1 MAIPKPQETEILKIV
16 AGLYNAAPGGSIL
29 TDFANLIE
37 GGMTTRQLADALA
50 AHSSFTNGIMA
61 GRVTVE
67 DQVDVLM
74 ANFGLVADEADPE
87 SAGSLAAAFFTEQLE
102 AGVGIGELV
111 FNAVA
116 FLSTDPAPELF
127 ADAAAL
133 LNNKALV
140 AELYSKEHSS
150 NDLATL
156 QSILAGVSASSP
168 TTAEDAAAYLD
179 SIGQGAN
186 VGGTFTL
193 TFGADI
199 FTGGAGNDTFTAA
212 VVNDGFSGLVNS
224 LENIDILDGGAG
236 RDTLNA
242 TLDADNIAPVVSN
255 IEVLNIRAVTS
266 SDVDF
271 GDTTGAEQI
280 WNDVSSSAA
289 VLTYTTAPIAAT
301 FGLRNTRST
310 TDIDTFD
317 DVTGTEDNLALAVT
331 SAGNDTTDAVVD
343 STTNAA
349 AIETMSIA
357 ATGENFVD
365 VSAFTNITGLTITGD
380 GSVNTANLLQG
391 VSVNAL
397 ETVDASGNTGGVT
410 VDLTGAA
417 ADLTVTGGSGNDDI
431 TAGAGDDTIDAGAGD
446 DRVAF
451 AAAALDNLDTVAGG
465 DGEDTIAFADADDA
479 TALDATAHTAFE
491 ILELGTAGVGTNT
504 FDNADFA
511 FTKIVLAGDVIG
523 LTVDN
528 LDAGTIEVQDNQ
540 TAAIAVTSVGDED
553 TLGLT
558 INAEAATTIAALDV
572 TGVETVNVT
581 TTADTDDTTFTAI
594 ETDGVSALTF
604 AGAGD
609 IIITDITDADPTN
622 DATVKIANIDL
633 TGQTG
638 GFEMTANNL
647 GYGTTFTLADLGE
660 ATATYDF
667 DDDTVNDASSHLV
680 ATTGFRDT
688 FTFTT
693 AFTGDVAIVSAA
705 SEFGGDV
712 TDDRIDLSSFG
723 IADIDALTF
732 TDVADGLLIENDAFG
747 GGRILLVAVAGAD
760 VNANDFIF

>member
-1 MAIPKPQETEILKIV
+1 MAIPKTQETEILKIV

-168 TTAEDAAAYLD
+168 TTAEEAAAYLD
-179 SIGQGAN
+179 SIGQGDN
-186 VGGTFTL
+186 VGETFAL

-199 FTGGAGNDTFTAA
+199 FTGGAGNDTFEANI
-212 VVNDGFSGLVNS
+212 VNDGAGTLVNS
-224 LENIDILDGGAG
+224 LENIDIVDGGDG

-255 IEVLNIRAVTS
+255 VEVLNIRAVTNS
-266 SDVDF
+266 TVNF

-280 WNDVSSSAA
+280 WNNVSSSVAD
-289 VLTYTTAPIAAT
+289 LTYDAAPIAAT
-301 FGLRNTRST
+301 YGIRNTKS
-310 TDIDTFD
+310 DTIITAFAD
-317 DVTGTEDNLALAVT
+317 EAGEDNLALAVV
-331 SAGNDTTDAVVD
+331 SAGSDTD
-343 STTNAA
+343 NAEVSSGEA
-349 AIETMSIA
+349 ATIATISIA

-365 VSAFTNITGLTITGD
+365 VVAFTAITGLTVTGEGSITAVVD
-380 GSVNTANLLQG
+380 VT
-391 VSVNAL
+391 AL

-491 ILELGTAGVGTNT
+491 ILELGTAGVGGNT

-511 FTKIVLAGDVIG
+511 FTKIVLAGDVVG

-594 ETDGVSALTF
+594 ETDGVSALSF

-609 IIITDITDADPTN
+609 IIITDITDADATN

-638 GFEMTANNL
+638 GFEMTANTL
-647 GYGTTFTLADLGE
+647 GYGTTFTLADLG
-660 ATATYDF
+660 ATATASYDF
-667 DDDTVNDASSHLV
+667 DDAVVGTDEASELFG
-680 ATTGFRDT
+680 TLGFTDT
-688 FTFTT
+688 FVFTT
-693 AFTGDVAIVSAA
+693 AFTGNVAIDDIEV
-705 SEFGGDV
+705 GGDL
-712 TDDRIDLSSFG
+712 TDDNIDLSALGLTNG
-723 IADIDALTF
+723 IDDLVATDIAAG
-732 TDVADGLLIENDAFG
+732 VLITSDAFEG
-747 GGRILLVAVAGAD
+747 QILLVGVTGAE
-760 VNANDFIF
+760 VNADDFIF

>member
-1 MAIPKPQETEILKIV
+1 MAIPKTQETEILKIV

-186 VGGTFTL
+186 VGGTFAL

-343 STTNAA
+343 SSTDAA

-365 VSAFTNITGLTITGD
+365 VSAFAAITGLTVTGD
-380 GSVNTANLLQG
+380 GSITA
-391 VSVNAL
+391 VVDVTAL

-491 ILELGTAGVGTNT
+491 ILELGTAGGGGNT

-511 FTKIVLAGDVIG
+511 FTKIVLAGDVKG

-540 TAAIAVTSVGDED
+540 TVAIAVTSVGDED

-609 IIITDITDADPTN
+609 IIITDITDADATN

-638 GFEMTANNL
+638 GFEMTANTL
-647 GYGTTFTLADLGE
+647 GYGTTFTLADLG
-660 ATATYDF
+660 ATATASYDF
-667 DDDTVNDASSHLV
+667 DDDATNDEASELFG
-680 ATTGFRDT
+680 TLGFTDT
-688 FTFTT
+688 FVFTT
-693 AFTGDVAIVSAA
+693 AFTGNVAIDDIEV
-705 SEFGGDV
+705 GGDL
-712 TDDRIDLSSFG
+712 TDDNIDLSALGLTNG
-723 IADIDALTF
+723 IDDLVATDIAAG
-732 TDVADGLLIENDAFG
+732 VLITSDAFEG
-747 GGRILLVAVAGAD
+747 QILLVGVTGAE
-760 VNANDFIF
+760 VNADDFIF

>member
-1 MAIPKPQETEILKIV
+1 MAIPKTQETEILKIV

-343 STTNAA
+343 SSTDAA

-365 VSAFTNITGLTITGD
+365 VSAFAAITGLTVTGD
-380 GSVNTANLLQG
+380 GSITA
-391 VSVNAL
+391 VVDVTAL

-491 ILELGTAGVGTNT
+491 ILELGTAGVGGNT

-511 FTKIVLAGDVIG
+511 FTKIVLAGDVVG

-594 ETDGVSALTF
+594 ETDGVSALSF

-609 IIITDITDADPTN
+609 IIITDITDADATN

-638 GFEMTANNL
+638 GFEMTANTL
-647 GYGTTFTLADLGE
+647 GYGTTFTLADLG
-660 ATATYDF
+660 ATATASYDF
-667 DDDTVNDASSHLV
+667 DDAVVGTDEASELFG
-680 ATTGFRDT
+680 TLGFTDT
-688 FTFTT
+688 FVFTT
-693 AFTGDVAIVSAA
+693 AFTGNVAIDDIEV
-705 SEFGGDV
+705 GGDL
-712 TDDRIDLSSFG
+712 TDDNIDLSALGLTNG
-723 IADIDALTF
+723 IDDLVATDIAAG
-732 TDVADGLLIENDAFG
+732 VLITSDAFEG
-747 GGRILLVAVAGAD
+747 QILLVGVTGAE
-760 VNANDFIF
+760 VNADDFIF

>member
-1 MAIPKPQETEILKIV
+1 MAIPKTQETEILKIV

-186 VGGTFTL
+186 VGGTFAL

-343 STTNAA
+343 SSTDAA

-365 VSAFTNITGLTITGD
+365 VSAFTAITGLTVTGD
-380 GSVNTANLLQG
+380 GSIAAVVDVT
-391 VSVNAL
+391 AL

-491 ILELGTAGVGTNT
+491 ILELGTAGVGGNT

-594 ETDGVSALTF
+594 ETDGVSALSF

-609 IIITDITDADPTN
+609 IIITDITDADATN

-638 GFEMTANNL
+638 GFEMTANTL
-647 GYGTTFTLADLGE
+647 GYGTTFTLADLG
-660 ATATYDF
+660 ATATASYDF
-667 DDDTVNDASSHLV
+667 DDAVVGTDEASELFG
-680 ATTGFRDT
+680 TLGFTDT
-688 FTFTT
+688 FVFTT
-693 AFTGDVAIVSAA
+693 AFTGNVAIDDIEV
-705 SEFGGDV
+705 GGDL
-712 TDDRIDLSSFG
+712 TDDNIDLSALGLTNG
-723 IADIDALTF
+723 IDDLVA
-732 TDVADGLLIENDAFG
+732 TDVAAGVLITSDAFEG
-747 GGRILLVAVAGAD
+747 QILLVGVTGAE
-760 VNANDFIF
+760 VNADDFIF

>member
-1 MAIPKPQETEILKIV
+1 MAIPKTQETEILKIV

-343 STTNAA
+343 STTDAA

-365 VSAFTNITGLTITGD
+365 VSAFTAITGLTVTGD
-380 GSVNTANLLQG
+380 GSIAAVVDVT
-391 VSVNAL
+391 AL

-491 ILELGTAGVGTNT
+491 ILELGAAGVGGNT

-594 ETDGVSALTF
+594 ETDGVSALSF

-609 IIITDITDADPTN
+609 IIITDITDADATN

-638 GFEMTANNL
+638 GFEMTANTL
-647 GYGTTFTLADLGE
+647 GYGTTFTLADLG
-660 ATATYDF
+660 ATATASYDF
-667 DDDTVNDASSHLV
+667 DDVGGGDEASELFG
-680 ATTGFRDT
+680 TLGFTDT
-688 FTFTT
+688 FVFTT
-693 AFTGDVAIVSAA
+693 AFTGNVAIDDIEV
-705 SEFGGDV
+705 GGDL
-712 TDDRIDLSSFG
+712 TDDNIDLSALGLTNG
-723 IADIDALTF
+723 IDDLVA
-732 TDVADGLLIENDAFG
+732 TDVAAGVLITSDAFEG
-747 GGRILLVAVAGAD
+747 QILLVGVTGAE
-760 VNANDFIF
+760 VNADDFIF

>member
-1 MAIPKPQETEILKIV
+1 MAIPKTQETEILKIV

-168 TTAEDAAAYLD
+168 TTAEEAAAYLD
-179 SIGQGAN
+179 SIGQGDN
-186 VGGTFTL
+186 VGETFAL

-199 FTGGAGNDTFTAA
+199 FTGGAGNDTFEANI
-212 VVNDGFSGLVNS
+212 VNDGAGTLVNS
-224 LENIDILDGGAG
+224 LENIDIVDGGDG

-255 IEVLNIRAVTS
+255 VEVLNIRAVTNS
-266 SDVDF
+266 TVNF

-280 WNDVSSSAA
+280 WNNVSSSVAD
-289 VLTYTTAPIAAT
+289 LTYDAAPIAAT
-301 FGLRNTRST
+301 YGIRNTKS
-310 TDIDTFD
+310 DTIITAFAD
-317 DVTGTEDNLALAVT
+317 EAGEDNLALAVV
-331 SAGNDTTDAVVD
+331 SAGSDTD
-343 STTNAA
+343 NAEVSSGEA
-349 AIETMSIA
+349 ATIATISIA

-365 VSAFTNITGLTITGD
+365 VDAFTAITGLTVTGD
-380 GSVNTANLLQG
+380 GSITA
-391 VSVNAL
+391 VVDVTAL

-491 ILELGTAGVGTNT
+491 ILELGTAGVGGNT

-511 FTKIVLAGDVIG
+511 FTKIVLAGDVAG

-609 IIITDITDADPTN
+609 IIITDITDADATN

-638 GFEMTANNL
+638 GFEMTANTL
-647 GYGTTFTLADLGE
+647 GYGTTFTLADLG
-660 ATATYDF
+660 ATATASYDF
-667 DDDTVNDASSHLV
+667 DDVGGGDEASELFG
-680 ATTGFRDT
+680 TLGFTDT
-688 FTFTT
+688 FVFTT
-693 AFTGDVAIVSAA
+693 AFTGNVAIDDIEV
-705 SEFGGDV
+705 GGDL
-712 TDDRIDLSSFG
+712 TDDNIDLSALGLTNG
-723 IADIDALTF
+723 IDDLVA
-732 TDVADGLLIENDAFG
+732 TDVAAGVLITSDAFEG
-747 GGRILLVAVAGAD
+747 QILLVGVTGAE
-760 VNANDFIF
+760 VNADDFIF

>member
-1 MAIPKPQETEILKIV
+1 MAIPKTQETEILKIV

-343 STTNAA
+343 STTDAA

-365 VSAFTNITGLTITGD
+365 VSAFAAITGLTVTGD
-380 GSVNTANLLQG
+380 GSIAAVVDVT
-391 VSVNAL
+391 AL

-491 ILELGTAGVGTNT
+491 ILELGTAGVGGNT

-594 ETDGVSALTF
+594 ETDGVSALSF

-609 IIITDITDADPTN
+609 IIITDITDADATN

-638 GFEMTANNL
+638 GFEMTANTL
-647 GYGTTFTLADLGE
+647 GYGTTFTLADLG
-660 ATATYDF
+660 ATATASYDF
-667 DDDTVNDASSHLV
+667 DDAVVGTDEASELFG
-680 ATTGFRDT
+680 TLGFTDT
-688 FTFTT
+688 FVFTT
-693 AFTGDVAIVSAA
+693 AFTGNVAIDDIEV
-705 SEFGGDV
+705 GGDL
-712 TDDRIDLSSFG
+712 TDDNIDLSALGLTNG
-723 IADIDALTF
+723 IDDLVATDIAAG
-732 TDVADGLLIENDAFG
+732 VLITSDAFEG
-747 GGRILLVAVAGAD
+747 QILLVGVTGAE
-760 VNANDFIF
+760 VNADDFIF

>member
-1 MAIPKPQETEILKIV
+1 MAIPKTQETEILKIV

-186 VGGTFTL
+186 VGGTFAL

-343 STTNAA
+343 STTDAA

-365 VSAFTNITGLTITGD
+365 VSAFAAITGLTVTGD
-380 GSVNTANLLQG
+380 GSITA
-391 VSVNAL
+391 VVDVTAL

-491 ILELGTAGVGTNT
+491 ILELGAAGVGGNT

-609 IIITDITDADPTN
+609 IIITDITDADATN

-638 GFEMTANNL
+638 GFEMTANTL
-647 GYGTTFTLADLGE
+647 GYGTTFTLADLG
-660 ATATYDF
+660 ATATASYDF
-667 DDDTVNDASSHLV
+667 DDAVVGTDEASELFG
-680 ATTGFRDT
+680 TLGFTDT
-688 FTFTT
+688 FVFTT
-693 AFTGDVAIVSAA
+693 AFTGNVAIDDIEV
-705 SEFGGDV
+705 GGDL
-712 TDDRIDLSSFG
+712 TDDNIDLSALGLTNG
-723 IADIDALTF
+723 IDDLVA
-732 TDVADGLLIENDAFG
+732 TDVAAGVLITSDAFEG
-747 GGRILLVAVAGAD
+747 QILLVGVTGAE
-760 VNANDFIF
+760 VNADDFIF

>member
-1 MAIPKPQETEILKIV
+1 MAIPKTQETEILKIV

-343 STTNAA
+343 STTDAA

-365 VSAFTNITGLTITGD
+365 VSAFTAITGLTVTGD
-380 GSVNTANLLQG
+380 GSIAAVVDVT
-391 VSVNAL
+391 AL

-491 ILELGTAGVGTNT
+491 ILELGAAGVGGNT

-594 ETDGVSALTF
+594 ETDGVSALSF

-609 IIITDITDADPTN
+609 IIITDITDADATN

-638 GFEMTANNL
+638 GFEMTANTL
-647 GYGTTFTLADLGE
+647 GYGTTFTLADLG
-660 ATATYDF
+660 ATATANYDF
-667 DDDTVNDASSHLV
+667 DDAVVGTDEASELFG
-680 ATTGFRDT
+680 TLGFTDT
-688 FTFTT
+688 FVFTT
-693 AFTGDVAIVSAA
+693 AFTGNVAIDDIEV
-705 SEFGGDV
+705 GGDL
-712 TDDRIDLSSFG
+712 TDDNIDLSALGLTNG
-723 IADIDALTF
+723 IDDLVA
-732 TDVADGLLIENDAFG
+732 TDVAAGVLITSDAFEG
-747 GGRILLVAVAGAD
+747 QILLVGVTGAE
-760 VNANDFIF
+760 VNADDFIF

>member
-1 MAIPKPQETEILKIV
+1 MAIPKTQETEILKIV

-343 STTNAA
+343 SSTDAA

-365 VSAFTNITGLTITGD
+365 VSAFAAITGLTVTGD
-380 GSVNTANLLQG
+380 GSITA
-391 VSVNAL
+391 VVDVTAL

-491 ILELGTAGVGTNT
+491 ILELGAAGVGGNT

-609 IIITDITDADPTN
+609 IIITDITDADATN

-647 GYGTTFTLADLGE
+647 GYGTTFTLADLG
-660 ATATYDF
+660 ATASANYDL
-667 DDDTVNDASSHLV
+667 DGDATNDEASELFG
-680 ATTGFRDT
+680 TLGFTDT
-688 FTFTT
+688 FVFTT
-693 AFTGDVAIVSAA
+693 AFTGNVVIDDIEV
-705 SEFGGDV
+705 GGDL
-712 TDDRIDLSSFG
+712 TDDNIDLSALGLTNG
-723 IADIDALTF
+723 IDDLVA
-732 TDVADGLLIENDAFG
+732 TDVAAGVLITSDAFEG
-747 GGRILLVAVAGAD
+747 QILLNGVTGAE

>member
-1 MAIPKPQETEILKIV
+1 MAIPKTQETEILKIV

-186 VGGTFTL
+186 VGGTFAL

-224 LENIDILDGGAG
+224 LENIDILDGGSG

-343 STTNAA
+343 STTDAA

-365 VSAFTNITGLTITGD
+365 VSAFAAITGLTVTGD
-380 GSVNTANLLQG
+380 GSITA
-391 VSVNAL
+391 VVDVTAL

-491 ILELGTAGVGTNT
+491 ILELGTAGVGGNT

-609 IIITDITDADPTN
+609 IIITDITDADATN

-638 GFEMTANNL
+638 GFEMTANTL
-647 GYGTTFTLADLGE
+647 GYGTTFTLADLG
-660 ATATYDF
+660 ATATASYDF
-667 DDDTVNDASSHLV
+667 DDAVVGTDEASELFG
-680 ATTGFRDT
+680 TLGFTDT
-688 FTFTT
+688 FVFTT
-693 AFTGDVAIVSAA
+693 AFTGNVAIDDIEV
-705 SEFGGDV
+705 GGDL
-712 TDDRIDLSSFG
+712 TDDNIDLSALGLTNG
-723 IADIDALTF
+723 IDDLVA
-732 TDVADGLLIENDAFG
+732 TDVAAGVLITSDAFEG
-747 GGRILLVAVAGAD
+747 QILLVGVTGAE
-760 VNANDFIF
+760 VNADDFIF

>member
-1 MAIPKPQETEILKIV
+1 MAIPKTQETEILKIV

-343 STTNAA
+343 STTDAA

-365 VSAFTNITGLTITGD
+365 VSAFTAITGLTVTGD
-380 GSVNTANLLQG
+380 GSIAAVVDVT
-391 VSVNAL
+391 AL

-491 ILELGTAGVGTNT
+491 ILELGAAGVGNNT

-594 ETDGVSALTF
+594 ETDGVSALSF

-609 IIITDITDADPTN
+609 IIITDITDADATN

-638 GFEMTANNL
+638 GFEMTANTL
-647 GYGTTFTLADLGE
+647 GYGTTFTLADLG
-660 ATATYDF
+660 ATATASYDF
-667 DDDTVNDASSHLV
+667 DDVGGGDEASELFG
-680 ATTGFRDT
+680 TLGFTDT
-688 FTFTT
+688 FVFTT
-693 AFTGDVAIVSAA
+693 AFTGNVAIDDIEV
-705 SEFGGDV
+705 GGDL
-712 TDDRIDLSSFG
+712 TDDNIDLSALGLTNG
-723 IADIDALTF
+723 IDDLVA
-732 TDVADGLLIENDAFG
+732 TDVAAGVLITSDAFEG
-747 GGRILLVAVAGAD
+747 QILLVGVTGAE
-760 VNANDFIF
+760 VNADDFIF

>member
-1 MAIPKPQETEILKIV
+1 MAIPKTQETEILKIV

-186 VGGTFTL
+186 VGGTFAL

-343 STTNAA
+343 STTDAA

-365 VSAFTNITGLTITGD
+365 VSAFTAITGLTVTGD
-380 GSVNTANLLQG
+380 GSIAAVVDVT
-391 VSVNAL
+391 AL

-491 ILELGTAGVGTNT
+491 ILELGTAGVGGNT

-594 ETDGVSALTF
+594 ETDGVSALSF

-609 IIITDITDADPTN
+609 IIITDITDADATN

-638 GFEMTANNL
+638 GFEMTANTL
-647 GYGTTFTLADLGE
+647 GYGTTFTLADLG
-660 ATATYDF
+660 ATATASYDF
-667 DDDTVNDASSHLV
+667 DDDATNDEASELFG
-680 ATTGFRDT
+680 TLGFTDT
-688 FTFTT
+688 FVFTT
-693 AFTGDVAIVSAA
+693 AFTGNVAIDDIEV
-705 SEFGGDV
+705 GGDL
-712 TDDRIDLSSFG
+712 TDDNIDLSALGLTNG
-723 IADIDALTF
+723 IDDLVA
-732 TDVADGLLIENDAFG
+732 TDVAAGVLITSDAFEG
-747 GGRILLVAVAGAD
+747 QILLVGVTGAE
-760 VNANDFIF
+760 VNADDFIF

>member
-1 MAIPKPQETEILKIV
+1 MAIPKTQETEILKIV

-186 VGGTFTL
+186 VGGTFAL

-343 STTNAA
+343 SSTDAA

-365 VSAFTNITGLTITGD
+365 VSAFAAITGLTVTGD
-380 GSVNTANLLQG
+380 GSITA
-391 VSVNAL
+391 VVDVTAL

-491 ILELGTAGVGTNT
+491 ILELGAAGVGGNT

-609 IIITDITDADPTN
+609 IIITDITDADATN

-647 GYGTTFTLADLGE
+647 GYGTTFTLADLG
-660 ATATYDF
+660 ATASANYDL
-667 DDDTVNDASSHLV
+667 DGDATNDEASELFG
-680 ATTGFRDT
+680 TLGFTDT
-688 FTFTT
+688 FVFTT
-693 AFTGDVAIVSAA
+693 AFTGNVVIDDIEV
-705 SEFGGDV
+705 GGDL
-712 TDDRIDLSSFG
+712 TDDNIDLSALGLTNG
-723 IADIDALTF
+723 IDDLVA
-732 TDVADGLLIENDAFG
+732 TDVAAGVLITSDAFEG
-747 GGRILLVAVAGAD
+747 QILLNGVTGAE
-760 VNANDFIF
+760 VNVNDFIF

>member
-1 MAIPKPQETEILKIV
+1 MAIPKTQETEILKIV

-186 VGGTFTL
+186 VGGTFAL

-343 STTNAA
+343 SSTDAA

-365 VSAFTNITGLTITGD
+365 VSAFAAITGLTVTGD
-380 GSVNTANLLQG
+380 GSITA
-391 VSVNAL
+391 VVDVTAL

-491 ILELGTAGVGTNT
+491 ILELGTAGVGGNT

-609 IIITDITDADPTN
+609 IIITDITDADATN

-638 GFEMTANNL
+638 GFEMTANTL
-647 GYGTTFTLADLGE
+647 GYGTTFTLADLG
-660 ATATYDF
+660 ATATASYDF
-667 DDDTVNDASSHLV
+667 DDAVVGTDEASELFG
-680 ATTGFRDT
+680 TLGFTDT
-688 FTFTT
+688 FVFTT
-693 AFTGDVAIVSAA
+693 AFTGNVAIDDIEV
-705 SEFGGDV
+705 GGDL
-712 TDDRIDLSSFG
+712 TDDNIDLSALGLTNG
-723 IADIDALTF
+723 IDDLVATDIAAG
-732 TDVADGLLIENDAFG
+732 VLITSDAFEG
-747 GGRILLVAVAGAD
+747 QILLVGVTGAE
-760 VNANDFIF
+760 VNADDFIF

>member
-1 MAIPKPQETEILKIV
+1 MAIPKTQETEILKIV

-343 STTNAA
+343 STTDAA

-365 VSAFTNITGLTITGD
+365 VSAFAAITGLTVTGD
-380 GSVNTANLLQG
+380 GSITA
-391 VSVNAL
+391 VVDVTAL

-491 ILELGTAGVGTNT
+491 ILELGTAGVGGNT

-609 IIITDITDADPTN
+609 IIITDITDADATN

-638 GFEMTANNL
+638 GFEMTANTL
-647 GYGTTFTLADLGE
+647 GYGTTFTLADLG
-660 ATATYDF
+660 ATATASYDF
-667 DDDTVNDASSHLV
+667 DDAVVGTDEASELFG
-680 ATTGFRDT
+680 TLGFTDT
-688 FTFTT
+688 FVFTT
-693 AFTGDVAIVSAA
+693 AFTGNVAIDDIEV
-705 SEFGGDV
+705 GGDL
-712 TDDRIDLSSFG
+712 TDDNIDLSALGLTNG
-723 IADIDALTF
+723 IDDLVA
-732 TDVADGLLIENDAFG
+732 TDVAAGVLITSDAFEG
-747 GGRILLVAVAGAD
+747 QILLVGVTGAE
-760 VNANDFIF
+760 VNADDFIF

>member
-1 MAIPKPQETEILKIV
+1 MAIPKTQETEILKIV

-186 VGGTFTL
+186 VGGTFAL

-343 STTNAA
+343 STTDAA

-365 VSAFTNITGLTITGD
+365 VSAFTAITGLTVTGD
-380 GSVNTANLLQG
+380 GSIAAVVDVT
-391 VSVNAL
+391 AL

-491 ILELGTAGVGTNT
+491 ILELGAAGVGDNT

-594 ETDGVSALTF
+594 ETDGVSALSF

-609 IIITDITDADPTN
+609 IIITDITDADATN

-638 GFEMTANNL
+638 GFEMTANTL
-647 GYGTTFTLADLGE
+647 GYGTTFTLADLG
-660 ATATYDF
+660 ATATASYDF
-667 DDDTVNDASSHLV
+667 DDAVVGTDEASELFG
-680 ATTGFRDT
+680 TLGFTDT
-688 FTFTT
+688 FVFTT
-693 AFTGDVAIVSAA
+693 AFTGNVAIDDIEV
-705 SEFGGDV
+705 GGDL
-712 TDDRIDLSSFG
+712 TDDNIDLSALGLTNG
-723 IADIDALTF
+723 IDDLVA
-732 TDVADGLLIENDAFG
+732 TDVAAGVLITSDAFEG
-747 GGRILLVAVAGAD
+747 QILLVGVTGAE
-760 VNANDFIF
+760 VNADDFIF

>member
-1 MAIPKPQETEILKIV
+1 MAIPKTQETEILKIV

-343 STTNAA
+343 STTDAA

-365 VSAFTNITGLTITGD
+365 VSAFAAITGLTVTGD
-380 GSVNTANLLQG
+380 GSITA
-391 VSVNAL
+391 VVDVTAL

-491 ILELGTAGVGTNT
+491 ILELGTAGVGGNT

-594 ETDGVSALTF
+594 ETDGVSALSF

-609 IIITDITDADPTN
+609 IIITDITDADATN

-747 GGRILLVAVAGAD
+747 GGRILLVGVAGAD

>member
-1 MAIPKPQETEILKIV
+1 MAIPKTQETEILKIV

-186 VGGTFTL
+186 VGGTFAL

-343 STTNAA
+343 SSTDAA

-365 VSAFTNITGLTITGD
+365 VSAFAAITGLTVTGD
-380 GSVNTANLLQG
+380 GSITA
-391 VSVNAL
+391 VVDVTAL

-491 ILELGTAGVGTNT
+491 ILELGAAGVGGNT

-594 ETDGVSALTF
+594 ETDGVSALSF

-609 IIITDITDADPTN
+609 IIITDITDADATN

-638 GFEMTANNL
+638 GFEMTANTL
-647 GYGTTFTLADLGE
+647 GYGTTFTLADLG
-660 ATATYDF
+660 ATATASYDF
-667 DDDTVNDASSHLV
+667 DDAVVGTDEASELFG
-680 ATTGFRDT
+680 TLGFTDT
-688 FTFTT
+688 FVFTT
-693 AFTGDVAIVSAA
+693 AFTGNVAIDDIEV
-705 SEFGGDV
+705 GGDL
-712 TDDRIDLSSFG
+712 TDDNIDLSALGLTNG
-723 IADIDALTF
+723 IDDLVATDIAAG
-732 TDVADGLLIENDAFG
+732 VLITSDAFEG
-747 GGRILLVAVAGAD
+747 QILLVGVTGAE
-760 VNANDFIF
+760 VNADDFIF

>member
-1 MAIPKPQETEILKIV
+1 MAIPKTQETEILKIV

-186 VGGTFTL
+186 VGGTFAL

-343 STTNAA
+343 SSTDAA

-365 VSAFTNITGLTITGD
+365 VSAFAAITGLTVTGD
-380 GSVNTANLLQG
+380 GSITA
-391 VSVNAL
+391 VVDVTAL

-491 ILELGTAGVGTNT
+491 ILELGTAGVGGNT

-511 FTKIVLAGDVIG
+511 FTKIVLAGDVVG

-594 ETDGVSALTF
+594 ETDGVSALSF

-609 IIITDITDADPTN
+609 IIITDITDADATN

-638 GFEMTANNL
+638 GFEMTANTL
-647 GYGTTFTLADLGE
+647 GYGTTFTLADLG
-660 ATATYDF
+660 ATATASYDF
-667 DDDTVNDASSHLV
+667 DDAVVGTDEASELFG
-680 ATTGFRDT
+680 TLGFTDT
-688 FTFTT
+688 FVFTT
-693 AFTGDVAIVSAA
+693 AFTGNVAIDDIEV
-705 SEFGGDV
+705 GGDL
-712 TDDRIDLSSFG
+712 TDDNIDLSALGLTNG
-723 IADIDALTF
+723 IDDLVATDIAAG
-732 TDVADGLLIENDAFG
+732 VLITSDAFEG
-747 GGRILLVAVAGAD
+747 QILLVGVTGAE
-760 VNANDFIF
+760 VNADDFIF

>member
-1 MAIPKPQETEILKIV
+1 MAIPKTQETEILKIV

-212 VVNDGFSGLVNS
+212 VVNNGFSGLVNS

-343 STTNAA
+343 SSTDAA
-349 AIETMSIA
+349 KIETMSIA

-365 VSAFTNITGLTITGD
+365 VSAFAAITGLTVTGD
-380 GSVNTANLLQG
+380 GSITA
-391 VSVNAL
+391 VVDVTAL

-491 ILELGTAGVGTNT
+491 ILELGAAGVGGNT

-594 ETDGVSALTF
+594 ETDGVSALSF

-609 IIITDITDADPTN
+609 IIITDITDADATN

-638 GFEMTANNL
+638 GFEMTANTL
-647 GYGTTFTLADLGE
+647 GYGTTFTLADLG
-660 ATATYDF
+660 ATATASYDF
-667 DDDTVNDASSHLV
+667 DDAVVGTDEASELFG
-680 ATTGFRDT
+680 TLGFTDT
-688 FTFTT
+688 FVFTT
-693 AFTGDVAIVSAA
+693 AFTGNVAIDDIEV
-705 SEFGGDV
+705 GGDL
-712 TDDRIDLSSFG
+712 TDDNIDLSALGLTNG
-723 IADIDALTF
+723 IDDLVATDIAAG
-732 TDVADGLLIENDAFG
+732 VLITSDAFEG
-747 GGRILLVAVAGAD
+747 QILLVGVTGAE
-760 VNANDFIF
+760 VNADDFIF

>member
-1 MAIPKPQETEILKIV
+1 MAIPKTQETEILKIV

-343 STTNAA
+343 STTDAA

-365 VSAFTNITGLTITGD
+365 VSAFTAITGLTVTGD
-380 GSVNTANLLQG
+380 GSITA
-391 VSVNAL
+391 VVDVTAL

-491 ILELGTAGVGTNT
+491 ILELGTAGVGGNT

-594 ETDGVSALTF
+594 ETDGVSALSF

-609 IIITDITDADPTN
+609 IIITDITDADATN

-638 GFEMTANNL
+638 GFEMTANTL
-647 GYGTTFTLADLGE
+647 GYGTTFTLADLG
-660 ATATYDF
+660 ATATASYDF
-667 DDDTVNDASSHLV
+667 DDAVVGTDEASELFG
-680 ATTGFRDT
+680 TLGFTDT
-688 FTFTT
+688 FVFTT
-693 AFTGDVAIVSAA
+693 AFTGNVAIDDIEV
-705 SEFGGDV
+705 GGDL
-712 TDDRIDLSSFG
+712 TDDNIDLSALGLTNG
-723 IADIDALTF
+723 IDDLVA
-732 TDVADGLLIENDAFG
+732 TDVAAGVLITSDAFEG
-747 GGRILLVAVAGAD
+747 QILLVGVTGAE
-760 VNANDFIF
+760 VNADDFIF